1 MSYLSLYRKYRSQTF
16 SEIIEQ
22 QAVVQVLQNAIKFN
36 RIAHAYIFSGPRGT
50 GKTSLARI
58 YAKTINCKNLKP
70 EMPEPCNTCEN
81 CLAITRGEHMD
92 VIEIDAA
99 SNTGVENVRE
109 LIEKVNFLPAL
120 APFKIYIIDET
131 HMLSNAAFNALLKTL
146 EEPPAHVIFILAT
159 TDPQKIPVTIQS
171 RCQRLDFL
179 KISQKSVEE
188 HLRTIL
194 KKEKINISED
204 AIRTIAKYSG
214 GHLRDALSIS
224 DQVIAFN
231 TGNVEMQNVLDVLGA
246 PNSEEYL
253 QLIQL
258 IINKNLAEF
267 FQNLENLFYRGLDS
281 VRFVQDIIEIFR
293 MLLLLKLNL
302 KDLIIAN
309 EEFVKK
315 LKDMDKY
322 YNQQNIIEIIKRLSQ
337 AVQEIRYM
345 EDSRVYIEALLY
357 EVLEP
362 QVIGSTSQTE
372 KTAKSEEPKSEKF
385 HRPLSPAR
393 ETAKVEANAEPDL
406 PKKTLQ
412 IKVEEKINETEETSA
427 APEEKSLENIDIISI
442 KHNWPDIIA
451 LLKKNKMIRLAAY
464 LMEAIPLR
472 LEDNVIVVGFKAEHK
487 FHFENIREEKN
498 LRNICEFA
506 SKVIKKPVT
515 MKCIVMDNEEL
526 PINMQTDVMVASK
539 LFADES
545 IPGHIKS
552 IAQSFEG
559 EIIKPGG
566 GA

>member
-1 MSYLSLYRKYRSQTF
+1 M
-16 SEIIEQ
+16 
-22 QAVVQVLQNAIKFN
+22 QVLQNAIKFN

>member
-22 QAVVQVLQNAIKFN
+22 QAVVQVLQNAVKFN
-36 RIAHAYIFSGPRGT
+36 RITHAYIFSGPRGT
-50 GKTSLARI
+50 GKTSIARI
-58 YAKTINCKNLKP
+58 FAKTINCKNLKP
-70 EMPEPCNTCEN
+70 ETPEPCNTCEN

-120 APFKIYIIDET
+120 SPYKIYIIDET

-179 KISQKSVEE
+179 KISQSSIEK
-188 HLRTIL
+188 HLKDIL
-194 KKEKINISED
+194 KREEIKISED
-204 AIRTIAKYSG
+204 ALRTIAKYSG
-214 GHLRDALSIS
+214 GHMRDALSIS

-231 TGNVEMQNVLDVLGA
+231 SGSVELQNVLDVLGA

-258 IINKNLAEF
+258 IINKNLSDF

-302 KDLIIAN
+302 PDLIIAS
-309 EEFVKK
+309 EEFISK
-315 LKDMDKY
+315 LKAMDKY
-322 YNQQNIIEIIKRLSQ
+322 YTQQNIIDVIKRLSQ

-362 QVIGSTSQTE
+362 QAVGSIAQSP
-372 KTAKSEEPKSEKF
+372 AKSESPRIEKPSKPLTFEKEAVKVDPKSE
-385 HRPLSPAR
+385 
-393 ETAKVEANAEPDL
+393 PDTS
-406 PKKTLQ
+406 KKTLQ
-412 IKVEEKINETEETSA
+412 LKVEEKPAENISEAKTISMDD
-427 APEEKSLENIDIISI
+427 SRLENIDIVSI
-442 KHNWPDIIA
+442 KHCWPDIIA

-464 LMEAIPLR
+464 LMEAVPLR
-472 LEDNVIVVGFKAEHK
+472 LESNVIVVGFKAEHK
-487 FHFENIREEKN
+487 FHFENIQEEKN
-498 LRNICEFA
+498 LRNICEIA

-515 MKCIVMDNEEL
+515 IKCVVMENEEM
-526 PINMQTDVMVASK
+526 PINMQTDVMVASR

-545 IPGHIKS
+545 IPGHIKN

-566 GA
+566 EA